1 MPDILYNVR
10 NIGVA
15 GQVAVF
21 DGGTQAGTLV
31 GPPWKFRRC
40 PYTRGLYTVLARSD
54 GAAAG
59 MDLSIQIGTT
69 EVVQRSPVSVGGT
82 DGVMPTPAGANA
94 TPAHQFFAEAGDEVI
109 LTLFET
115 GGVATTDV
123 AIWAN
128 VEPA

>member
-1 MPDILYNVR
+1 MYNVR
-10 NIGVA
+10 NIAA
-15 GQVAVF
+15 GAQVTVF
-21 DGGTQAGTLV
+21 EQTGTTS
-31 GPPWKFRRC
+31 PPWKFRRC
-40 PYTRGLYTVLARSD
+40 PYARGLYTVLLRSD

-59 MDLSIQIGTT
+59 MDFSVQIGTT

-115 GGVATTDV
+115 GAVATTDV
-123 AIWAN
+123 AVWAN
-128 VEPA
+128 VEPAG